1 MLDTPINCN
10 IEGTMINL
18 KGQNGLNDH
27 KEIKMRNLTFLRNH
41 IVSTANFS
49 AARTLAGHC
58 AGDHDKTEHDKTK
71 TDT

>member
-1 MLDTPINCN
+1 
-10 IEGTMINL
+10 MINL

-27 KEIKMRNLTFLRNH
+27 KEIKMRNLTFLG
-41 IVSTANFS
+41 IILSALLTFS
-49 AARTLAGHC
+49 AAPTLAGHC